1 MTDTNEEE
9 ILNLEYILSTDK
21 TTTKRSHGSLL
32 GITFLRVV
40 DDVFFFNRQ
49 NRLNSSNRILNNKKL
64 SCLLHLELNNS
75 LALFI

>member
-21 TTTKRSHGSLL
+21 TTTKRSHGSLR
-32 GITFLRVV
+32 ITFLRVV

-49 NRLNSSNRILNNKKL
+49 NRLNTSNRILNNKNYPA
-64 SCLLHLELNNS
+64 CCIWN
-75 LALFI
+75 